1 MDPQAD
7 APHLPALRKVLRARA
22 RLMVCFWTL
31 PVYIPAVW
39 ALLDNRQGVAALM
52 YVYMALWAAFAV
64 DMARR
69 RCPACGGQFYVRS
82 VLLDLSA
89 RRCVHC
95 GLGADAPRPPEPP
108 AGG

>member
-7 APHLPALRKVLRARA
+7 ASHLPALRKVLRARA

-31 PVYIPAVW
+31 PVYVLAIW
-39 ALLDNRQGVAALM
+39 LLLDNSRDVAALM

-82 VLLDLSA
+82 VLLDLFA

-95 GLGADAPRPPEPP
+95 RLGAARPPS
-108 AGG
+108 GG